1 MPSTCRKFLTSTL
14 ATLPAA
20 LGLTHRVASSA
31 DKPVRRMGLVIHSF
45 PVHVAAS
52 KSRGDRLPFADPF
65 RFLDHANELG
75 AAGIQVGIGSLDAT
89 ERTRLR
95 DRLAATGMFLEG
107 MVRLPKDRDD
117 VARFDQELG
126 AAKDCG
132 VTILRTV
139 CLNGRRYETFDSA
152 EAFREFKQQAW
163 QSLTLAEPVAAK
175 HGVRLAVENHKDW
188 RVDELLDILKRLDS
202 RHVGVNLD
210 TGNSIALLE
219 DPHAVVEAFTP
230 WAITTHFKDMA
241 VAEYAD
247 GFLLAEVP
255 LGRGFLDLK
264 RIVATLRQAN
274 PAIRIN
280 LEMITRDP
288 LKVPCLMPK
297 FWATFDSLAAR
308 HLADALACV
317 KRHAPDRPLP
327 EISRLPIDRQ
337 LEIETTNVRESLKFA
352 DELLG

>member
-1 MPSTCRKFLTSTL
+1 MTLTRRDLFATTL
-14 ATLPAA
+14 ATQPTAF
-20 LGLTHRVASSA
+20 GLAGRVAFA
-31 DKPVRRMGLVIHSF
+31 DEKPVRGMGLVIHSF

-52 KSRGDRLPFADPF
+52 KSRGDRVPFADPF

-75 AAGIQVGIGSLDAT
+75 AAGIQVGIGSLDAA
-89 ERTRLR
+89 ERGRLR
-95 DRLAATGMFLEG
+95 ERLASTGMFLEG

-117 VARFDQELG
+117 IARFDQEL
-126 AAKDCG
+126 ATAKDCG

-152 EAFREFKQQAW
+152 EAFGKFKQQSW

-175 HGVRLAVENHKDW
+175 HGVRLAIENHKDW
-188 RVDELLDILKRLDS
+188 RVEELLDILKRLDS

-219 DPHAVVEAFTP
+219 DPYAVVEVCAP
-230 WAITTHFKDMA
+230 WAITTHIKDMA

-255 LGRGFLDLK
+255 LGGGFLDLR
-264 RIVATLRQAN
+264 RIVTTLRRTN

-288 LKVPCLMPK
+288 LKVPCLTPK
-297 FWATFDSLAAR
+297 FWATFDSLPAR
-308 HLADALACV
+308 HLADALGRA

-327 EISRLPIDRQ
+327 EISHLPLDRQ
-337 LEIETTNVRESLKFA
+337 LEIETANVRESLKIA
-352 DELLG
+352 EEVLS